1 MQEQKE
7 RGKMNCMAMDGPL
20 TEKELLQ
27 EQNMSFL
34 QFIHEQVP
42 FQLYSFFSG
51 RLIPGTTA
59 ALTNR
64 LEEISPEHSKPSFG
78 VAPYLQPLGGVLPFS
93 PAQLH
98 ACFDQSLR
106 AI

>member
-34 QFIHEQVP
+34 QFIHEQV
-42 FQLYSFFSG
+42 LFSS
-51 RLIPGTTA
+51 T
-59 ALTNR
+59 
-64 LEEISPEHSKPSFG
+64 
-78 VAPYLQPLGGVLPFS
+78 VFS
-93 PAQLH
+93 PGVSFLALP
-98 ACFDQSLR
+98 LL
-106 AI
+106 